1 MHYEQK
7 ITFGADDQVGWC
19 RWSGWLLQI
28 ATMEDNRRL
37 KTHRCKNHF
46 PLLAYDNNNLNCA
59 VFPGYSLERK
69 ADIVSMCKSFLSND
83 RCCWD

>member
-28 ATMEDNRRL
+28 ATMED
-37 KTHRCKNHF
+37 
-46 PLLAYDNNNLNCA
+46 
-59 VFPGYSLERK
+59 
-69 ADIVSMCKSFLSND
+69 
-83 RCCWD
+83 